1 MKIEKLFPLGGPV
14 PEEDIVD
21 RENFLNSLTTRLLG
35 GQSIT
40 LAGPRRIG
48 KTSLALEVL
57 RRLKKEGC
65 YTAFVDLFRISDRR
79 GFALSLID
87 ACLENRTGITKTA
100 SELIKNI
107 KNIAGSASLALKL
120 RDLEIDFRLLER
132 DRDEDRLLDYALD
145 LPDVLAGKEKKQMV
159 VVFDEFQEASRIAG
173 REIYKKM
180 RAHFQMHQNVSYLF
194 LGSKEDLMKNIF
206 ATSKQAFY
214 RFALTLPIPPI
225 PEDAWTEYI
234 AGKFD
239 SAGFGI
245 DEDSIREIVKLTG
258 GHPQDTMIVCSEVY
272 HSLLETF
279 EKKLSLETVRI
290 GYERA
295 LHALSPLFDRIIDE
309 INENPHSAR
318 VLKRIA
324 RRERVY
330 SRKERPNNI
339 KRAIDFLMAKGII
352 EKSGRGVYK
361 FTEPMLQEY
370 ILRQLS

>member
-1 MKIEKLFPLGGPV
+1 MKKEKLFPLGGPV
-14 PEEDIVD
+14 SEEDIVD
-21 RENFLNSLTTRLLG
+21 RENFLSSLTNRLLE

-57 RRLKKEGC
+57 RRLGKEGC
-65 YTAFVDLFRISDRR
+65 YTAFVDMFRISDRR
-79 GFALSLID
+79 DFALSIID
-87 ACLENRTGITKTA
+87 ACLENRTGIRKTV
-100 SELIKNI
+100 SELIGNI

-132 DRDEDRLLDYALD
+132 DRDESRLLDYALD
-145 LPDVLAGKEKKQMV
+145 LPDELARKEKKQMV
-159 VVFDEFQEASRIAG
+159 VVFDEFQEASRVAG
-173 REIYKKM
+173 GEIYKKM
-180 RAHFQMHQNVSYLF
+180 RAHFQMHKNVSYLF

-206 ATSKQAFY
+206 ASSKQAFY

-225 PEDAWTEYI
+225 PEDAWIEYI
-234 AGKFD
+234 ARKFA
-239 SAGFGI
+239 SAGLTA

-272 HSLLETF
+272 HFLLEAS

-295 LHALSPLFDRIIDE
+295 LYALSPLFDRIIDE
-309 INENPHSAR
+309 LNENPHSGK
-318 VLKRIA
+318 VLKRIT
-324 RRERVY
+324 RGERAY
-330 SRKERPNNI
+330 SRKEHPNEV
-339 KRAIDFLMAKGII
+339 KRAIDFLMTKGVI

-370 ILRQLS
+370 ILRELS